1 MIEGPKTF
9 YYLLRLI
16 LLFVLFLNKLFS
28 LSMSDSV
35 SSLELS
41 SDSLSTKSQFLSFLV
56 YIYILLKVF
65 ADNTFYLL

>member
-1 MIEGPKTF
+1 MIERPKTL
-9 YYLLRLI
+9 YYLLPLI

-41 SDSLSTKSQFLSFLV
+41 SDLLSTKSQFLSLLI